1 MKIIL
6 LDGAVINDFSDI
18 HNKFKSQLNFPDYY
32 GENLD
37 ALYDM
42 LTDISEKIIIISVNS
57 KLFEEK
63 FAKKWSAFLRLMKD
77 IEEEKENF
85 SFIISK

>member
-42 LTDISEKIIIISVNS
+42 LTDISEKTIIISVNS

-63 FAKKWSAFLRLMKD
+63 FTKKWSAFLRLMKD

>member
-63 FAKKWSAFLRLMKD
+63 FTKKWSAFLRLMKD
-77 IEEEKENF
+77 VEEEKENF